1 MNGATA
7 LAPATGSGR
16 GGQSTLL
23 RLIVVA
29 ALVLAGLGSYGE
41 RWGLR
46 ESASIGS
53 SSVGSVGEPAPVFMA
68 RTLAGGTASLEAF
81 RGRVVV
87 VNFWATWCGPCRVEM
102 PEFERYQ
109 AQMAGQVAILGVN
122 LQEPPSLIE
131 PFVRQ
136 YGLTFPILLDE
147 NGTIASSYRVTGL
160 PMSVIL
166 DRSGVVRERVIGAMT
181 HEVLTRR
188 VERLL

>member
-1 MNGATA
+1 M
-7 LAPATGSGR
+7 
-16 GGQSTLL
+16 

-29 ALVLAGLGSYGE
+29 ALVLAGLGTYGE

-46 ESASIGS
+46 EIASDGSAS
-53 SSVGSVGEPAPVFMA
+53 VGRVGEPAPAFTA
-68 RTLAGGTASLEAF
+68 RTLDGSTASLEEF

-109 AQMAGQVAILGVN
+109 AQMGGQVAILGVN

-147 NGTIASSYRVTGL
+147 SGTIASLYRVTGL

-166 DRSGVVRERVIGAMT
+166 DRSGIVRERVIGAMT
-181 HEVLTRR
+181 QEVLTRR